1 MLISKDEINK
11 SIITK
16 GWKYENKKITK
27 SYNFNNFSESI
38 IFVNKISEIFEQI
51 NHHPE
56 IQIKQSNIKIAIYSI
71 DFNGITT
78 KCINL
83 ALKIDSIYS
92 TN

>member
-11 SIITK
+11 SIIKK
-16 GWKYENKKITK
+16 GWNHENKKIIK
-27 SYNFNNFSESI
+27 SYNFKNFSESI
-38 IFVNKISEIFEQI
+38 EFINKISEICESI

-56 IQIKQSNIKIAIYSI
+56 IEIKQSNVKIAIYSI
-71 DFNGITT
+71 DFDGITT

-83 ALKIDSIYS
+83 ALKIDSIYI